1 MADVWASIKLDERR
15 RIVKVLEARTSSS
28 IALNAST
35 IPHPVLLS
43 YRFKMTNNTHDVV
56 IVGAGP
62 VGLFLACELRLAG
75 LSVLVV
81 EKRTNSD
88 GVAET
93 RAFVMHGRTLEIFAC
108 RGLLDS
114 FVQAG
119 QKPIGGITAFW
130 TLVSITYKTEM
141 ILFQRAVE
149 LGAVIIQGVQVDS
162 VNQSG
167 PAVMVK
173 GAYTDNRP
181 FIASAK
187 YLVGADGVRS
197 TIRRLADIEFT
208 GNAPV
213 NTVMS
218 GEATLGAAMPNPYI
232 VHNEHGLV
240 IAADLKVP
248 SGRTRLNVFASDRGT
263 VPESVEVTLDEMNQS
278 LHKITG
284 VDYNLS
290 NPCML
295 KRFSNEQR
303 LATRYRQGRVFIV
316 GDACHKHLPAG
327 GQGLNVGL
335 QEALNL
341 GWKIAAVIS
350 KSAPVSLLDTY
361 EEERRPIAKAVVQNT
376 TSQSLL
382 FFASSGPEWA
392 VRDAMEK
399 LLCVPEANKALA
411 REISGFSVTY
421 PKLLDMILPNG
432 WQALPKNIQGR
443 RALNVKIRLPDGVLT
458 ELRDYTEDGNWIQL
472 HLPGKHSVEVRP
484 PPAFEDWTTVVDVVD
499 MPDDEER
506 TSLYMCG
513 VREMLIRPDGY
524 LAFGRWDN

>member
-1 MADVWASIKLDERR
+1 
-15 RIVKVLEARTSSS
+15 
-28 IALNAST
+28 
-35 IPHPVLLS
+35 
-43 YRFKMTNNTHDVV
+43 MTYTTHDVV

-88 GVAET
+88 GMAET
-93 RAFVMHGRTLEIFAC
+93 RAFVMHGRSLEIFAS

-114 FVQAG
+114 FVEVG
-119 QKPIGGITAFW
+119 QKTDWWHYGVLDTRLDYSVFGRETDQNYVL
-130 TLVSITYKTEM
+130 LVPQYKTEM
-141 ILFQRAVE
+141 ILLQRAVD
-149 LGAVIIQGVQVDS
+149 LGAVIIKGVQVDLIDD
-162 VNQSG
+162 SG
-167 PAVMVK
+167 PSVVVK
-173 GAYTDNRP
+173 GVYSDNRP
-181 FIASAK
+181 FISSGQ

-197 TIRRLADIEFT
+197 TIRRLANIEFT
-208 GNAPV
+208 GDAAV

-263 VPESVEVTLDEMNQS
+263 VPESVEVTLEEMNDS
-278 LHKITG
+278 LQKITG
-284 VDYNLS
+284 VDYKLS

-303 LATRYRQGRVFIV
+303 LAATYRQDRIFIV

-341 GWKIAAVIS
+341 GWKLAAVIS
-350 KSAPVSLLDTY
+350 KAAPASLLDTY
-361 EEERRPIAKAVVQNT
+361 EEERWPIAKAVVQNT

-392 VRDAMEK
+392 VREAIDK
-399 LLCVPEANKALA
+399 LLRVPAANKLLA
-411 REISGFSVTY
+411 REISGFSVAY
-421 PKLLDMILPNG
+421 PRSLDMILPDG
-432 WQALPKNIQGR
+432 WRTLPESIQGK
-443 RALNVKIRLPDGVLT
+443 RALNVKMRLPDGVVT
-458 ELRDYTEDGNWIQL
+458 ELRDYTQDGRWIQL
-472 HLPGKHSVEVRP
+472 HLPGKHTIELRP
-484 PPAFEDWTTVVDVVD
+484 PPAFGNWTTVVEVVG
-499 MPDDEER
+499 MPDEEEK

-524 LAFGRWDN
+524 LAFGRLDD

>member
-1 MADVWASIKLDERR
+1 MAC
-15 RIVKVLEARTSSS
+15 T
-28 IALNAST
+28 
-35 IPHPVLLS
+35 
-43 YRFKMTNNTHDVV
+43 THDVV

-81 EKRTNSD
+81 EKRKSSD
-88 GVAET
+88 GMAET
-93 RAFVMHGRTLEIFAC
+93 RAFVMHGRSLEILAS
-108 RGLLDS
+108 RGLLNS
-114 FVQAG
+114 FLEAG
-119 QKPIGGITAFW
+119 QKTNWWHYGVLDTRLDYSVFGRETNENYVL
-130 TLVSITYKTEM
+130 LVPQYKTEM
-141 ILFQRAVE
+141 VLFQRAVE
-149 LGAVIIQGVQVDS
+149 LGVQILKGVHVDS
-162 VNQSG
+162 VGDLG
-167 PAVMVK
+167 PSVVVK
-173 GAYTDNRP
+173 GAYSDNRL
-181 FIASAK
+181 FTATGK

-197 TIRRLADIEFT
+197 TIRRLAKIEFT
-208 GNAPV
+208 GNPPV

-263 VPESVEVTLDEMNQS
+263 LPESVEVTLEEMNHS
-278 LHKITG
+278 LQKITG
-284 VDYNLS
+284 VDYDLS

-303 LATRYRQGRVFIV
+303 LATRYRQGRIFLV

-341 GWKIAAVIS
+341 GWKLAAVIS
-350 KSAPVSLLDTY
+350 QSAPASLLDTY
-361 EEERRPIAKAVVQNT
+361 EEERWPIAKAVVENT

-392 VRDAMEK
+392 VRAAVDR
-399 LLCVPEANKALA
+399 LLCVPEANMSLA
-411 REISGFSVTY
+411 REISGFSVAY
-421 PKLLDMILPNG
+421 PKSLGMILPDG
-432 WQALPKNIQGR
+432 WQALPESIQGR
-443 RALNVKIRLPDGVLT
+443 RALNVKMTLPEGVVT
-458 ELRDYTEDGNWIQL
+458 ELREYTQDGHWIQL
-472 HLPGKHSVEVRP
+472 HLPGKHTIELRP
-484 PPAFEDWTTVVDVVD
+484 PPAFGSWTTVVEAVD
-499 MPDDEER
+499 MPDEEAR

-513 VREMLIRPDGY
+513 VKEMLIRPDGY
-524 LAFGRWDN
+524 LAFGRLDE

>member
-1 MADVWASIKLDERR
+1 
-15 RIVKVLEARTSSS
+15 
-28 IALNAST
+28 
-35 IPHPVLLS
+35 
-43 YRFKMTNNTHDVV
+43 MTYITFDVV

-88 GVAET
+88 GMAET
-93 RAFVMHGRTLEIFAC
+93 RAFVMHGRSLEIFAS
-108 RGLLDS
+108 RGLLNA
-114 FVQAG
+114 FLAAG
-119 QKPIGGITAFW
+119 QKTNWWHYGVLDTRLDYSVFSRE
-130 TLVSITYKTEM
+130 TNQNYVLLVPQYKTEM

-149 LGAVIIQGVQVDS
+149 LGAEIIKGVQVES
-162 VNQSG
+162 VSESG
-167 PAVMVK
+167 PSIVVK
-173 GAYTDNRP
+173 GAYPDNQP
-181 FIASAK
+181 FIASGK

-197 TIRRLADIEFT
+197 TIRRLAKIEFT
-208 GNAPV
+208 GNPPV

-218 GEATLGAAMPNPYI
+218 GEATLGATMPNPYI

-248 SGRTRLNVFASDRGT
+248 SGRTRLNVFASDRGA
-263 VPESVEVTLDEMNQS
+263 VPESVEVTLDEMNHS
-278 LHKITG
+278 LQKITG

-303 LATRYRQGRVFIV
+303 LAARYRQGRIFIV

-341 GWKIAAVIS
+341 GWKLAAVIS
-350 KSAPVSLLDTY
+350 QSAPASLLDTY
-361 EEERRPIAKAVVQNT
+361 EEERWPIAKAVVQNT

-392 VRDAMEK
+392 VRATIDR
-399 LLCVPEANKALA
+399 LLCVPEANKSLA
-411 REISGFSVTY
+411 REISGFSVAY
-421 PKLLDMILPNG
+421 PKSLDMILPEG
-432 WQALPKNIQGR
+432 WQALPENIRGK
-443 RALNVKIRLPDGVLT
+443 RALNVKMRLPEGAVI
-458 ELRDYTEDGNWIQL
+458 ELRDYTQDGRWIQL
-472 HLPGKHSVEVRP
+472 HLPGKHTIELRP
-484 PPAFEDWTTVVDVVD
+484 PPAFGNWTTVVEVVD
-499 MPDDEER
+499 MPDEEER
-506 TSLYMCG
+506 TSLYKCG
-513 VREMLIRPDGY
+513 VKEMLIRPDGY
-524 LAFGRWDN
+524 LAFGRLNE

>member
-1 MADVWASIKLDERR
+1 M
-15 RIVKVLEARTSSS
+15 TY
-28 IALNAST
+28 ST
-35 IPHPVLLS
+35 
-43 YRFKMTNNTHDVV
+43 YDVV

-88 GVAET
+88 GMAET
-93 RAFVMHGRTLEIFAC
+93 RAFVMHGRSLEIFAC

-114 FVQAG
+114 FLQAG
-119 QKPIGGITAFW
+119 QKTNWWHYGVLDTRLDYSVFGRETDQNYVL
-130 TLVSITYKTEM
+130 LVPQYKTEM
-141 ILFQRAVE
+141 ILFERAVE

-162 VNQSG
+162 VSH
-167 PAVMVK
+167 
-173 GAYTDNRP
+173 
-181 FIASAK
+181 AK

-248 SGRTRLNVFASDRGT
+248 SGRTRLNVFSSDRGT

-278 LHKITG
+278 LQKITG
-284 VDYNLS
+284 VDYNLT

-303 LATRYRQGRVFIV
+303 LATRYRQDRIFIV

-341 GWKIAAVIS
+341 GWKIAAVVS
-350 KSAPVSLLDTY
+350 KSAPISLLDTY

-392 VRDAMEK
+392 VRDAVEK

-411 REISGFSVTY
+411 KEISGFSVTY
-421 PKLLDMILPNG
+421 PKSLDMILPDG
-432 WQALPKNIQGR
+432 WQALPGNIQGR
-443 RALNVKIRLPDGVLT
+443 RALNVKIRLPDGVAT
-458 ELRDYTEDGNWIQL
+458 ELRNYTEDGRWVQL
-472 HLPGKHSVEVRP
+472 HLPGKHCVEVRP
-484 PPAFEDWTTVVDVVD
+484 PPAFENWTTVVDVAD
-499 MPDDEER
+499 MPDEEER

>member
-1 MADVWASIKLDERR
+1 
-15 RIVKVLEARTSSS
+15 
-28 IALNAST
+28 
-35 IPHPVLLS
+35 
-43 YRFKMTNNTHDVV
+43 MTNNTHDVV

-88 GVAET
+88 GMAET

-119 QKPIGGITAFW
+119 QKTDWWHYGVLDTRLDYSVFGRETDQNHVL
-130 TLVSITYKTEM
+130 LVPQYKTEM

-173 GAYTDNRP
+173 GAYSDNRP

-432 WQALPKNIQGR
+432 WQGLPKSIQGR

-458 ELRDYTEDGNWIQL
+458 ELRNYTEDGNWIQL

-484 PPAFEDWTTVVDVVD
+484 PPAFENWTTVVDVVD

-506 TSLYMCG
+506 TSLYRCG